1 MDKKEEFKGFVKE
14 NPRLIQFVRNGDMT
28 WQKFYEIYD
37 LYGKEH
43 TVWDEYIKAE
53 NNDSTARNVS
63 NAAAATAGTVGL
75 AEIFNFMKQIDLDSI
90 QNSVSSVQRVLGVL
104 QEFGTS
110 KDTPKKE
117 NYKPRPIYKHF
128 ED

>member
-1 MDKKEEFKGFVKE
+1 MIVKE

-43 TVWDEYIKAE
+43 SVWDEYIKTKTGQGSGNTTSDA
-53 NNDSTARNVS
+53 SKV
-63 NAAAATAGTVGL
+63 AASAAGTVGL

-104 QEFGTS
+104 QEFGT
-110 KDTPKKE
+110 KDETPKKE
-117 NYKPRPIYKHF
+117 TYKPRPIYKHF